1 MEETRVAAAAR
12 AASANVAAMHRFL
25 ILCGGIACTLGAACS
40 DESARFI
47 GLDSGTSSGSSG
59 GVEGGSSGGDA
70 ASDACVAYA
79 VPDADLTQ
87 PAVAFAKDVLPTFQR
102 SCGIAG
108 ATCHGAT
115 SVVKV
120 DSRPYLGQFDGGTD
134 AAVVVNGLVGVASF
148 ENPSAVMVKAG
159 DPGNSFLMHK
169 LDGDQCTF
177 AAQCAQ
183 GPTQFGDCGQQMP
196 YSSSALDQKTRD
208 TVRRWIA
215 QGAKND

>member
-1 MEETRVAAAAR
+1 
-12 AASANVAAMHRFL
+12 MHRYL
-25 ILCGGIACTLGAACS
+25 ILCGGIVCALTTACS
-40 DESARFI
+40 DDSGRFI
-47 GLDSGTSSGSSG
+47 GVDSGSSSGSSS
-59 GVEGGSSGGDA
+59 GGSSGSSSGGTGDDGGT
-70 ASDACVAYA
+70 DACVAYVA
-79 VPDADLTQ
+79 PDADLTT
-87 PAVAFAKDVLPTFQR
+87 PTVAFAKDVLPTFQR

-120 DSRPYLGQFDGGTD
+120 DNRPYLGQFDGGTD
-134 AAVVVNGLVGVASF
+134 AAVVVNGLVGVASY
-148 ENPSAVMVKAG
+148 ENPSAVMVTAG
-159 DPGNSFLMHK
+159 NPGASFLMHK

-183 GPTQFGDCGQQMP
+183 GQSQYTDCGQQMP

-215 QGAKND
+215 QGAQNN